1 MTRHGV
7 APNPLG
13 AQDAAALVEV
23 AAVLEGHLLSGGMD
37 PHLVDSLNRHLQ
49 RVGLVGSG
57 AGPAGLRLAL
67 ADLNQRLRH
76 ALGEQDEPRAPD
88 TGQVDQYVG
97 FASVTAAHAFV
108 ESARARG
115 ESAVPPVAVDG
126 AAYDGEVRWQVAVRT
141 AELPLSTEFD
151 DHVARL
157 RALAAEHGGIHGG
170 WGSAAG

>member
-1 MTRHGV
+1 
-7 APNPLG
+7 
-13 AQDAAALVEV
+13 
-23 AAVLEGHLLSGGMD
+23 
-37 PHLVDSLNRHLQ
+37 
-49 RVGLVGSG
+49 VGLVGSG

-76 ALGEQDEPRAPD
+76 ALGEQDEPPAPD
-88 TGQVDQYVG
+88 TGQVDHQVDQYVG

-170 WGSAAG
+170 WGSAAR